1 LVLESFAPPPPQHS
15 PIHRWENHPRSS
27 DTGWFFF
34 CEERR
39 WVAAILASPP
49 PPPHQ
54 HQQPHSQPAQHPN
67 DRVGRAEQP
76 ARCPGALLHQPL
88 LQQKPA
94 AHQAAVE
101 SDRAPH
107 QPAIGP
113 ALQPQNHAQQ
123 DQPAEASRGP
133 WPAAERRSSANQPR
147 GPPAARRQSGP
158 ASEPAPPPCRLTR
171 GQHATSSAG
180 GGEAAC
186 STSAP
191 KEAACPA
198 HRRLVGDPGAR
209 PFSSPARPGA
219 GKGHERSDVRRLR
232 LTGLPSG

>member
-1 LVLESFAPPPPQHS
+1 
-15 PIHRWENHPRSS
+15 
-27 DTGWFFF
+27 
-34 CEERR
+34 
-39 WVAAILASPP
+39 LAGPSN
-49 PPPHQ
+49 Q
-54 HQQPHSQPAQHPN
+54 L
-67 DRVGRAEQP
+67 
-76 ARCPGALLHQPL
+76 GALALSCTSPCCNRNQPPTRPL
-88 LQQKPA
+88 WSP
-94 AHQAAVE
+94 
-101 SDRAPH
+101 DRAPH